1 MQLKIK
7 KLHPDAII
15 PTRNNPT
22 DSGLDLY
29 SLEDVTIQPGQTV
42 LIKTGIAFEIPEGH
56 EVQVRPRS
64 GMSLKTKFRIA
75 NSPGTV
81 DFSYK
86 GDVSAIGFHA
96 GFKEDADIIIKKGD
110 RIAQAVLCPVS
121 IVETVV
127 VDSLTETTRGAKGFG
142 SSGT

>member
-29 SLEDVTIQPGQTV
+29 SLEDVTVKSGQTV
-42 LIKTGIAFEIPEGH
+42 LIKTGIAFGIPEGH
-56 EVQVRPRS
+56 EIQVRPRS
-64 GMSLKTKFRIA
+64 GISLKTKFRIA

-81 DFSYK
+81 DKSYL
-86 GDVSAIGFHA
+86 GDISVIGFHA
-96 GFKEDADIIIKKGD
+96 GFKDDADIIIKRGD

-121 IVETVV
+121 IPELIE
-127 VDSLTETTRGAKGFG
+127 VDSLDNTDRGDKGFG
-142 SSGT
+142 SSGS